1 VFGLGADDPASPIVA
16 AAFVGAV
23 DEVFRRLLAGELTAE
38 PSEAARVTIDI
49 FGDKQTPQI

>member
-1 VFGLGADDPASPIVA
+1 VA

-38 PSEAARVTIDI
+38 PSQAARVII
-49 FGDKQTPQI
+49 EMFGDRRNPPHATTQRP

>member
-1 VFGLGADDPASPIVA
+1 VA

-38 PSEAARVTIDI
+38 PSEAARVIVET
-49 FGDKQTPQI
+49 FGDKRTRQI